1 MLHLLRTH
9 IINDF
14 PELLEGKFLVA
25 CSGGIDSVVLVNL
38 LARLNLDFVIA
49 HCNFQLRGYESDLD
63 AYFVED
69 LARKINRKAI
79 IKDFNAEAHAEEKR
93 LSIQL
98 AARELRYQ
106 WFAKLL
112 DQYQLIKL
120 VTAHQSDDNLET
132 FLINLSRGTGLDGLT
147 GIPERN
153 AFLSRPLLP
162 FSRDDIMAYAQKEHL
177 QWREDL
183 SNEEDKYLRNKIRH
197 DVVPALKDLH
207 PSFLRNYETTRK
219 YLQESS
225 SLILDYKERL
235 KKELFVEENGL
246 FKISIEALSAYNP
259 LKAYLYILFKDYG
272 FKQWNNVENLLRP
285 SSGKSIYSNT
295 HRLIKDRDIVILER
309 ISIQDNEEWVIP
321 LEKADI
327 SLPFSLRISF
337 VEKMDSYA
345 KNILYVDKE
354 TLEENLVLRKYKKG
368 DYFYPFGMKGKKKIS
383 KFFKDQKYNMI
394 EKENQWLLCSGNNI
408 IWVIGKRPDERFKV
422 TQKTKTIVKI
432 IVNL

>member
-69 LARKINRKAI
+69 LARKINRKVI
-79 IKDFNAEAHAEEKR
+79 IKDFNAEAYAEEKR

-272 FKQWNNVENLLRP
+272 FKQWNDVENLLKA

-327 SLPFSLRISF
+327 SLPLSMRITF

>member
-38 LARLNLDFVIA
+38 LARLNLNFVIA
-49 HCNFQLRGYESDLD
+49 HCNFQLRGFESDLD

-69 LARKINRKAI
+69 LARKIKRKVI

-197 DVVPALKDLH
+197 DVVPALKELH

-272 FKQWNNVENLLRP
+272 FKQWNDVENLLKA

-327 SLPFSLRISF
+327 SLPLSMRITF

>member
-69 LARKINRKAI
+69 LARKVNRKAI

-272 FKQWNNVENLLRP
+272 FKQWNDVENLLKA

-327 SLPFSLRISF
+327 SLPLSLRISF

-432 IVNL
+432 IANL